1 MATDLYVHGGVYADV
16 DVAPVVGLQAFVQP
30 NDSFVTPGSQS
41 TSWLNPVLI
50 VARPREP
57 LLKVAMHKMLHR
69 YRTTDCEPLRATR
82 IPLSCTTLSE
92 HHCLCGFVGRSLPF
106 LVQL

>member
-1 MATDLYVHGGVYADV
+1 MTTDLYVHGGVYADV

-30 NDSFVTPGSQS
+30 SDTFVTPGSQT

-57 LLKVAMHKMLHR
+57 LLKVTMQKMLHR
-69 YRTTDCEPLRATR
+69 YRTTDCKPPQAVAQALEAGRAPRSPSTPRPHPL
-82 IPLSCTTLSE
+82 I
-92 HHCLCGFVGRSLPF
+92 
-106 LVQL
+106 

>member
-1 MATDLYVHGGVYADV
+1 MTTDLYVHGGVYADV

-30 NDSFVTPGSQS
+30 SDTFVTPGSQR

-57 LLKVAMHKMLHR
+57 LLKVTMQKMLHR
-69 YRTTDCEPLRATR
+69 YRTTDCKPPQAGPGTRSRPGPTKPLHSPPT
-82 IPLSCTTLSE
+82 PLT
-92 HHCLCGFVGRSLPF
+92 
-106 LVQL
+106 